1 MPGTRRQSRS
11 AGAAAAARTG
21 SPRCRRQTRHAPTT
35 GRGPRATPEPT
46 IRAWAPPSA
55 RSSRPRTTHHEP
67 PAPGTP
73 IPRRPAIRRGNLERR
88 APEAEAHPNCSHD
101 STRPLTRMT
110 AANPP
115 RTDHRPKAKP
125 GIQAWALPT
134 ARSSRPETTHHDP
147 PAPGTPTPRQPSAPP
162 GAISN
167 VARRRR
173 STLQQQPWQHAPAH
187 QIGAGE
193 PTTDRPQ
200 AKAKPPASG
209 PKPGPRLTHA
219 DPRPL
224 TTSLRLRHTDTASA
238 EPLAGCD
245 LERHVP
251 KAKHTP
257 AQGSRRGSTR
267 RLTRMAAASP
277 IDTGLPLPAH
287 RPQAGRAVRRVRRR
301 HAKRPKV
308 SQAPAA
314 APSGSGGEELRQ
326 AGQQSV
332 DVLCAVVGREADA

>member
-1 MPGTRRQSRS
+1 MPGTRGQSRS

-21 SPRCRRQTRHAPTT
+21 SPRCRRQTHHAPTT
-35 GRGPRATPEPT
+35 GGGY
-46 IRAWAPPSA
+46 SQA
-55 RSSRPRTTHHEP
+55 RHPGLGRPRL
-67 PAPGTP
+67 AQAD
-73 IPRRPAIRRGNLERR
+73 RRPHTTSLRLPAHRYRVGQRFAGGDLERR

-134 ARSSRPETTHHDP
+134 ARSSRPETTHHEP
-147 PAPGTPTPRQPSAPP
+147 PAPGTPTSPQPRDPP
-162 GAISN
+162 DAISN
-167 VARRRR
+167 VTCRRR

-224 TTSLRLRHTDTASA
+224 TTSLPLPSPRYGLSRATRRMRSRTSRAEGEAHSSGGQPPRQHAPAHQDGGGESDRHWPSA
-238 EPLAGCD
+238 PG
-245 LERHVP
+245 
-251 KAKHTP
+251 TP
-257 AQGSRRGSTR
+257 APGRPSRPPS
-267 RLTRMAAASP
+267 AAP
-277 IDTGLPLPAH
+277 TC
-287 RPQAGRAVRRVRRR
+287 
-301 HAKRPKV
+301 
-308 SQAPAA
+308 QAPEGE
-314 APSGSGGEELRQ
+314 PSPGCSPVRI
-326 AGQQSV
+326 
-332 DVLCAVVGREADA
+332 RR